1 MLCRSEEGTFQGD
14 TGLHD
19 TRRARGIRGPR
30 NFREE
35 YTDGEKM
42 REQVSPGGMPVD
54 PARVSRVGR
63 EITFRPNGRRPEGAI
78 PPPGRDR

>member
-1 MLCRSEEGTFQGD
+1 
-14 TGLHD
+14 
-19 TRRARGIRGPR
+19 
-30 NFREE
+30 
-35 YTDGEKM
+35 M

-78 PPPGRDR
+78 PLQAATGEKGISYLLNYGKIKKG